1 MIKSFIHKGLKR
13 FYQTGSTSGIQSNH
27 KSKLRLILTNL
38 DQSEKP
44 KDMDLPGLDLHQ
56 LTGDKK
62 EIWSVKVNGNWRVT
76 FKFIDNE
83 PEVVN
88 YEDYH

>member
-1 MIKSFIHKGLKR
+1 MIKNFIHKGLKR
-13 FYQTGSTSGIQSNH
+13 FYQTGNTFGIQSNH
-27 KSKLRLILTNL
+27 KTKLRLILTNL
-38 DQSEKP
+38 DQSDKP

-62 EIWSVKVNGNWRVT
+62 GVWSVKINGNWRVT
-76 FKFIDNE
+76 FKFINNE
-83 PEVVN
+83 PEIVN

>member
-27 KSKLRLILTNL
+27 KSKLRLILTSL